1 MQDKFRTKEQLV
13 NELTFLRKRV
23 AELEKSQS
31 EIKQA
36 EEKYKNIF
44 ENCMEGIFQ
53 ITPEG
58 RFMGANPAAALLLGY
73 DSPEE
78 LINNVTD
85 LASQVYVNPED
96 RDKVVQLLKAYG
108 IAKNIEMK

>member
-13 NELTFLRKRV
+13 NELIVLRQRV

-44 ENCMEGIFQ
+44 ENCY
-53 ITPEG
+53 G
-58 RFMGANPAAALLLGY
+58 RNISDNPGRAF
-73 DSPEE
+73 
-78 LINNVTD
+78 
-85 LASQVYVNPED
+85 
-96 RDKVVQLLKAYG
+96 YG
-108 IAKNIEMK
+108 CQPSCRTSLRV